1 MVLQPPGGASEVDA
15 AAVLAWAQAR
25 AQRGATLRTAELMVD
40 PDPVERRMVG
50 AARRH
55 FGTWRA
61 MLIAAG
67 LELPRRGRT
76 APPTPTPAE
85 VLAWVRDLAA
95 AGTPLKSGWI
105 SAGPDPT
112 PRRMLAAGRVHFGSW
127 ARTLE
132 MAGVELVVERPP
144 AEAVIAWI
152 QDVVARRGAVPRSP
166 LELRRD
172 EAAPAM
178 VAAVRRHFGSWE
190 RMLVAAGFADQL
202 GEDAPLPRIGPRAE
216 AAARGTPSARPPP
229 VAASPALPPVA
240 ASPVAASRALL
251 PPVAAPSVAEPSVT
265 EPPVAAS
272 PAPPPPVAAS
282 PAYATRRWLGAEVVL
297 TPLPLAK
304 RWAALEAEVAAA
316 LADERHVPPG
326 LLVLLTEALEADQA
340 TLVRPSLPALLV
352 LLERQADLLE
362 LSALDARHRQFAEA
376 VRALTW
382 RGLAVPERLAAL
394 AQAWGAPPTGRR
406 RRRRR
411 QP

>member
-1 MVLQPPGGASEVDA
+1 MAWQPQGGATEVDA
-15 AAVLAWAQAR
+15 DAVLAWARAR
-25 AQRGATLRTAELMVD
+25 AQRGATLRTVELTVD
-40 PDPVERRMVG
+40 PDPAERRMVG

-67 LELPRRGRT
+67 LELPPRGRT

-95 AGTPLKSGWI
+95 AGTSLKSGWI

-132 MAGVELVVERPP
+132 VAGVELVIERPP
-144 AEAVIAWI
+144 AEAVVAWI
-152 QDVVARRGAVPRSP
+152 QDVVTRRGSVPRTP

-172 EAAPAM
+172 EAAPEM
-178 VAAVRRHFGSWE
+178 VAAVRRHFGSWDG
-190 RMLVAAGFADQL
+190 MLVAAGFAEQL
-202 GEDAPLPRIGPRAE
+202 REAAPLPRVGPRAE
-216 AAARGTPSARPPP
+216 ATVIPRDLPPARPAARA
-229 VAASPALPPVA
+229 
-240 ASPVAASRALL
+240 
-251 PPVAAPSVAEPSVT
+251 PVAAPVEPRAVAPS
-265 EPPVAAS
+265 PPAAVS
-272 PAPPPPVAAS
+272 PPAAAAPPPPAAEPPP
-282 PAYATRRWLGAEVVL
+282 PAAPPPPAHATRRWLGAEVVL
-297 TPLPLAK
+297 TPLPLTK

-316 LADERHVPPG
+316 LTDERHVPPG

-340 TLVRPSLPALLV
+340 ALVRPSLPALLV

-362 LSALDARHRQFAEA
+362 LSALDARHRGFAEA
-376 VRALTW
+376 VRALEG

-394 AQAWGAPPTGRR
+394 AQAWGAPATGRRGRR
-406 RRRRR
+406 RRS
-411 QP
+411 